1 MGRSAK
7 KLWEREN
14 VWNQS
19 TPGRARTYA
28 NVSPTARVGVLRYLT
43 GAFISHTAITAE
55 RFLIFTT
62 PTRKTKQNKKQK
74 KTQKH
79 NNTPSLLLRP
89 DQRYT

>member
-62 PTRKTKQNKKQK
+62 PTRKTKQNKKK
-74 KTQKH
+74 KAK
-79 NNTPSLLLRP
+79 NKFNTPSLLLRP